1 MYSESM
7 LPLGTLLANRFKI
20 LNVIGSGGI
29 GVVYLAKDKKQNV
42 LRAIKQLSTENGEN
56 IDLSEY
62 TKAVSDFRREAELLS
77 KINHPLIPAFH
88 GYFIEDGFY
97 YLVMDYLTGQDL
109 LEILDITRQPFSEK
123 KVVSWGIQ
131 LCDVLNYIHSYNP
144 PIIYRDMK
152 PANIIYDEVL
162 ERLYLVDFGTAR
174 FIAALNASGVTA
186 VGTLG
191 YAPPELF
198 EGSISP
204 ATDIYSLG
212 ATLIHLLVGRCPPFH
227 PNFGFNFA
235 FHPRPCKLNPRISKQ
250 LDEILVKAVSIKP
263 EDRYSSAN
271 EMKMILENHLATL

>member
-1 MYSESM
+1 MYSENM
-7 LPLGTLLANRFKI
+7 LPLGTMLADRYKI
-20 LNVIGSGGI
+20 LNVIGCGGI
-29 GVVYLAKDKKQNV
+29 GTVYLAKDKRQNI
-42 LRAIKQLSTENGEN
+42 LRAIKQLGAEQG
-56 IDLSEY
+56 DLSEY
-62 TKAVSDFRREAELLS
+62 AKAISDFRREAELLS
-77 KINHPLIPAFH
+77 KINHPLIPTFH

-109 LEILDITRQPFSEK
+109 LEILETVRNPFAEK
-123 KVVSWGIQ
+123 KVVKWGIQ
-131 LCDVLNYIHSYNP
+131 LCDVLNYIHSYSP

-152 PANIIYDEVL
+152 PANIVYDEVL

-198 EGSISP
+198 DGNVSP

-212 ATLIHLLVGRCPPFH
+212 ATLIHLIIGRCPPFH
-227 PNFGFNFA
+227 PNFGFNFGA
-235 FHPRPCKLNPRISKQ
+235 HPRPCKLNPRISKGM
-250 LDEILVKAVSIKP
+250 DEILVKAVSVKP

-271 EMKMILENHLATL
+271 EMKLALENHLAYL